1 MNTKKKIFII
11 SGIILLL
18 TLLTVLCVVTYRHK
32 FNKLIID
39 PYYCETLLEV
49 SPDDFCKSKGEGTF
63 IENAY
68 TFARVDKNG
77 YLILIMS
84 DSQLNKWKS
93 LRYDTIALQAVLGD
107 SKDIGVRIPDNYDG
121 DIWLENIT
129 KYADGCGFDISND
142 YKTIVASPGDDKSYM
157 PFIIMACNFM
167 QLCEGTP
174 SDQIKVEYTEIDKD
188 GNVVEQI
195 IFPGEYPKN

>member
-1 MNTKKKIFII
+1 MKTKSKIIPVL
-11 SGIILLL
+11 GIVVLAILL
-18 TLLTVLCVVTYRHK
+18 TLSCVIVYHHK
-32 FNKLIID
+32 YNKLIID
-39 PYYCETLLEV
+39 PVDSDALFHM
-49 SPDDFCKSKGEGTF
+49 SAKDFCESKGKGTC

-142 YKTIVASPGDDKSYM
+142 YKTIVASPGDDKSYK
-157 PFIIMACNFM
+157 PFIIMACDFM

-174 SDQIKVEYTEIDKD
+174 SDKIKVEYTEIDEN
-188 GNVVEQI
+188 GNIIEKVVWPDV
-195 IFPGEYPKN
+195 IFQN